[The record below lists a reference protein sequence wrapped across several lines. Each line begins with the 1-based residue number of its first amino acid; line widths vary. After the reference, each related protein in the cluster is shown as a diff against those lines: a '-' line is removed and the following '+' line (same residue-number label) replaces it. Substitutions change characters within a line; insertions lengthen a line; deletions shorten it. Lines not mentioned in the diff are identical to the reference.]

1 MLELWELG
9 GRRDC
14 RFSTFSWRTR
24 LALHH
29 KGLAFV
35 LHPVAV
41 SDKAAIAFSG
51 QSKVPILKHD
61 DHVVTNSWAIA
72 CYLERAFP
80 DAPSLFG
87 GPVGE
92 SLTHFFNLWAD
103 GELVPAIVPYL
114 MRDVLDC
121 VEEADERHLRSQI
134 EAFFKKS
141 LEQLAG
147 ERGKALE
154 QVGRRLQPVRKAL
167 EHAVSSAAMRRP
179 MPIISCSASSNGP
192 ASSPPRRCSRRMTW
206 CRPGLRAC
214 SISMTA
220 SGARNCRAPF
230 ACRRPRHE
238 DRHHRR
244 RTGRALFRDPDEE
257 GRSAP
262 TT

>member
-29 KGLAFV
+29 KRLAFV
-35 LHPVAV
+35 VHPVAV

-51 QSKVPILKHD
+51 QGKVPILRHD
-61 DHVVTNSWAIA
+61 GHVVTDSWAIA

-103 GELVPAIVPYL
+103 RELVPAIVPYL

-121 VEEADERHLRSQI
+121 VEEADARHLRGQI
-134 EAFFKKS
+134 EGFFKKS
-141 LEQLAG
+141 LEELAA

-154 QVGRRLQPVRKAL
+154 QFRRRLQPVRKTL
-167 EHAVSSAAMRRP
+167 EQRRFLGGDAPAYADHILFGVLQWARVVSSATVLEPNDAVTAWFERVLDLYDGVGREEL
-179 MPIISCSASSNGP
+179 
-192 ASSPPRRCSRRMTW
+192 PRAARMQE
-206 CRPGLRAC
+206 A
-214 SISMTA
+214 A
-220 SGARNCRAPF
+220 A
-230 ACRRPRHE
+230 
-238 DRHHRR
+238 
-244 RTGRALFRDPDEE
+244 
-257 GRSAP
+257 
-262 TT
+262 

>member
-29 KGLAFV
+29 KGLAFTV
-35 LHPVAV
+35 HPVAV

-61 DHVVTNSWAIA
+61 GHIVADSWAIA

-103 GELVPAIVPYL
+103 RELVPAIVPYL

-121 VEEADERHLRSQI
+121 VEEADARHLRSQI

-141 LEQLAG
+141 LEELAD

-154 QVGRRLQPVRKAL
+154 QFRRRLQPVRKTL
-167 EHAVSSAAMRRP
+167 EQRRFLGGDAPAYADHILFGVLQWARVVSTATVLEPGDVVAAWFERLLDLYDGVGRKELPRP
-179 MPIISCSASSNGP
+179 A
-192 ASSPPRRCSRRMTW
+192 RMQE
-206 CRPGLRAC
+206 A
-214 SISMTA
+214 A
-220 SGARNCRAPF
+220 A
-230 ACRRPRHE
+230 
-238 DRHHRR
+238 
-244 RTGRALFRDPDEE
+244 
-257 GRSAP
+257 
-262 TT
+262 

>member
-1 MLELWELG
+1 MQMLELWELG
-9 GRRDC
+9 GRRGC

-29 KGLAFV
+29 KRLAFTV
-35 LHPVAV
+35 HPVAV

-61 DHVVTNSWAIA
+61 DHVVTDSWAIA

-103 GELVPAIVPYL
+103 RELVPAIVPYL

-121 VEEADERHLRSQI
+121 VDEADAKHLRSQI
-134 EAFFKKS
+134 EGFFKKP
-141 LEQLAG
+141 LEDLSG

-154 QVGRRLQPVRKAL
+154 QFRRRLQPVRKTL
-167 EHAVSSAAMRRP
+167 EQRRFLGGE
-179 MPIISCSASSNGP
+179 GP
-192 ASSPPRRCSRRMTW
+192 AYADHVLFGVLQWARVVSTATVLEADDVVAAWFERVLDLYDGVGRKELPRAVRMQE
-206 CRPGLRAC
+206 A
-214 SISMTA
+214 A
-220 SGARNCRAPF
+220 A
-230 ACRRPRHE
+230 
-238 DRHHRR
+238 
-244 RTGRALFRDPDEE
+244 
-257 GRSAP
+257 
-262 TT
+262 

>member
-14 RFSTFSWRTR
+14 RFSTVSWRTR

-29 KGLAFV
+29 KGLAFTV
-35 LHPVAV
+35 HPVAV

-61 DHVVTNSWAIA
+61 GHIVADSWAIA

-103 GELVPAIVPYL
+103 RELVPAIVPYL

-121 VEEADERHLRSQI
+121 VDDADAKHLRSQI
-134 EAFFKKS
+134 EGFFKKP
-141 LEQLAG
+141 LEDLSG

-154 QVGRRLQPVRKAL
+154 QFRRRLQPVRKTIEQRRFLGGEAPAYADHILFGVLQWARVVSTATVL
-167 EHAVSSAAMRRP
+167 EADDVVAAWFERVLDLYDGVGRKEL
-179 MPIISCSASSNGP
+179 
-192 ASSPPRRCSRRMTW
+192 PRAQRMQE
-206 CRPGLRAC
+206 A
-214 SISMTA
+214 A
-220 SGARNCRAPF
+220 A
-230 ACRRPRHE
+230 
-238 DRHHRR
+238 
-244 RTGRALFRDPDEE
+244 
-257 GRSAP
+257 
-262 TT
+262 

>member
-51 QSKVPILKHD
+51 QGKVPILKHD
-61 DHVVTNSWAIA
+61 DHVVTDSWAIA

-92 SLTHFFNLWAD
+92 LLTHFFNLWAD

-121 VEEADERHLRSQI
+121 VEEADARHLRSQI

-154 QVGRRLQPVRKAL
+154 QVRRRLQPVRKAL
-167 EHAVSSAAMRRP
+167 EQRRFLGGDAPAYADHILFGVLQWARVVSTATLLEADDAVAAWFERVLDLYDGVGRKEL
-179 MPIISCSASSNGP
+179 
-192 ASSPPRRCSRRMTW
+192 PRAVRMQE
-206 CRPGLRAC
+206 A
-214 SISMTA
+214 A
-220 SGARNCRAPF
+220 A
-230 ACRRPRHE
+230 
-238 DRHHRR
+238 
-244 RTGRALFRDPDEE
+244 
-257 GRSAP
+257 
-262 TT
+262 

>member
-29 KGLAFV
+29 KRLAFTV
-35 LHPVAV
+35 HPVAV

-61 DHVVTNSWAIA
+61 DHVVTDSWAIA

-80 DAPSLFG
+80 DSPSLFG

-103 GELVPAIVPYL
+103 RELVPAIVPYL

-121 VEEADERHLRSQI
+121 VDEADAKHLRSQI
-134 EAFFKKS
+134 EGFFKKP
-141 LEQLAG
+141 LEDLSG
-147 ERGKALE
+147 ESGKALE
-154 QVGRRLQPVRKAL
+154 QFRRRLQPVRKTL
-167 EHAVSSAAMRRP
+167 EQRRFLGGEAPVYADHILFGVLQWARVVSTATVLEADDVVAAWFERVLDLYDGVGRKEL
-179 MPIISCSASSNGP
+179 
-192 ASSPPRRCSRRMTW
+192 PRAQRMQE
-206 CRPGLRAC
+206 A
-214 SISMTA
+214 A
-220 SGARNCRAPF
+220 A
-230 ACRRPRHE
+230 
-238 DRHHRR
+238 
-244 RTGRALFRDPDEE
+244 
-257 GRSAP
+257 
-262 TT
+262 